1 MQSSPV
7 REPGLPVTGEPLP
20 RHTTGVLANGEP
32 LPAGRYRVRLTGQA
46 AETAPVG
53 QLAKLERWI
62 EFVQGDAVKG
72 RAMAPVVPSRAVQ
85 QVAESRPP
93 AQGRFRVERLKQ
105 DDYLRLWYNLGG
117 DQILIYLPIAP
128 RAPAV
133 ERRGR

>member
-1 MQSSPV
+1 MTPSSPIFV
-7 REPGLPVTGEPLP
+7 GPGGSPGQSLG
-20 RHTTGVLANGEP
+20 RKSFFKR
-32 LPAGRYRVRLTGQA
+32 RYRVRLTGQA

-72 RAMAPVVPSRAVQ
+72 RAMAPVVPSRAVP

-117 DQILIYLPIAP
+117 DQILIYLPIVP